1 MYRVIWYED
10 YKDTKGRVIHD
21 ISEAASKLAT
31 GVIKQELGSIPTFTF
46 TSTLSNPSYAKLK
59 PLISLIKVINTRTGR
74 KEFEGRV
81 RKIENLK
88 MDSSGNFTQAVQC
101 VGFLDYLH
109 DSSQRFKDVSVSN
122 LRAYLE
128 TIINRHNQTVQPHK
142 RFKLG
147 EVTVSNNTG
156 NVYRGIGYE
165 DTFDTI
171 KDKLIDRLGGNLIL
185 RNQNGEMILDYIA
198 EYGVK
203 VNQPIK
209 VARNMIEVAKS
220 MNSDELITRIVP
232 TGAEIEKPENDTS
245 ILARERYTIG
255 SVNGGKDY
263 IDDEKLIEEFGIIE
277 KSVNWSDT
285 KQPSYLKTKGEQ
297 YLRDQRVALVTW
309 GVTTVNLDL
318 LDDRYQPFELGNYYP
333 IDNKFISDVTYQQI
347 VEKTIDINQ
356 PHKIDLVLGSS
367 KQTLSA
373 FQLQFRGFSDELDNA
388 KQNIDNSRKSLDELK
403 AEAEALIEIAN
414 RVPEQEKMLRELE
427 EEIARQEQINKEK
440 QEEIA
445 RLQEEQAKLVSEQSA
460 KLSDQQKIIDDQE
473 KRIKALEDKK

>member
-10 YKDTKGRVIHD
+10 YTDKTGKVIHD
-21 ISEAASKLAT
+21 ISEAAHKLAT
-31 GVIKQELGSIPTFTF
+31 GIIKQELGSIPTFTF
-46 TSTLSNPSYAKLK
+46 TATLSNPSYAKLK
-59 PLISLIKVINTRTGR
+59 PLISLIKVINIRTGT

-142 RFKLG
+142 RFTLG
-147 EVTVSNNTG
+147 EITVSNNTG

-232 TGAEIEKPENDTS
+232 TGAEIEKPETDTS

-403 AEAEALIEIAN
+403 AEAEALREIAN

-427 EEIARQEQINKEK
+427 AEIARQEQANKEK
-440 QEEIA
+440 QNELET
-445 RLQEEQAKLVSEQSA
+445 LQATQGQIIKDQSKQIEDQAKLIS
-460 KLSDQQKIIDDQE
+460 DQE

>member
-10 YKDTKGRVIHD
+10 YADKIGRVIHD
-21 ISEAASKLAT
+21 FSETAYKLSA
-31 GVIKQELGSIPTFTF
+31 GVIKQELGSIPSFTF
-46 TSTLSNPSYAKLK
+46 TATLSNPCYAKLK
-59 PLISLIKVINTRTGR
+59 PLISLIKVINTRTGK

-81 RKIENLK
+81 RKIEHLK

-101 VGFLDYLH
+101 VGYLDYLH

-122 LRAYLE
+122 LREYLQ
-128 TIINRHNQTVQPHK
+128 TIINRHNQSVQPHK
-142 RFKLG
+142 HFRLG
-147 EVTVSNNTG
+147 EVTVNSNTG

-171 KDKLIDRLGGNLIL
+171 KNKLIDRLGGNIIL
-185 RNQNGEMILDYIA
+185 RNQNDEMTIDYVA
-198 EYGVK
+198 EYGTK

-209 VARNMIEVAKS
+209 VAKNMIEVAKA

-232 TGAEIEKPENDTS
+232 TGAEIEKQANDTS
-245 ILARERYTIG
+245 ILARERYTIS

-263 IDDEKLIEEFGIIE
+263 LDDDKLIGEFGIIE

-285 KQPSYLKTKGEQ
+285 KQPRYLKTKGEQ

-318 LDDRYQPFELGNYYP
+318 LDERYKPFELGNYYP
-333 IDNKFISDVTYQQI
+333 IDNKFISEVTYQQI

-356 PHKIDLVLGSS
+356 PHKISLVLGSS

-373 FQLQFRGFSDELDNA
+373 FQLQFRGFSDELDSA
-388 KQNIDNSRKSLDELK
+388 KQNIDNSRKSLEELK
-403 AEAEALIEIAN
+403 AEAQSLREMVD

-427 EEIARQEQINKEK
+427 VEIARQGEANKKK
-440 QEEIA
+440 QEEIVS
-445 RLQEEQAKLVSEQSA
+445 LQESQGQLISEQN
-460 KLSDQQKIIDDQE
+460 QKIIEQANMISEQE
-473 KRIKALEDKK
+473 KRIAALEKKK

>member
-10 YKDTKGRVIHD
+10 YADKIGRVIHD
-21 ISEAASKLAT
+21 FSETAYKLSA
-31 GVIKQELGSIPTFTF
+31 GVIKQELGSIPSFTF
-46 TSTLSNPSYAKLK
+46 TVTLSNPCYAKLK
-59 PLISLIKVINTRTGR
+59 PLISLIKVINTRTGK

-81 RKIENLK
+81 RKIEHLK

-101 VGFLDYLH
+101 VGYLDYLH

-122 LRAYLE
+122 LREYLQ
-128 TIINRHNQTVQPHK
+128 TIINRHNQSVQPHK
-142 RFKLG
+142 RFRLG
-147 EVTVSNNTG
+147 EVTVNSNTG

-171 KDKLIDRLGGNLIL
+171 KNKLIDRLGGNIIL
-185 RNQNGEMILDYIA
+185 RNQNDEMTIDYVA
-198 EYGVK
+198 EYGTK

-209 VARNMIEVAKS
+209 VAKNMIEVAKA

-232 TGAEIEKPENDTS
+232 TGAEIEKQANDTS
-245 ILARERYTIG
+245 ILARERYTIS

-263 IDDEKLIEEFGIIE
+263 LDDDKLIEEFGIIE

-285 KQPSYLKTKGEQ
+285 KQPRYLKTKGEQ

-318 LDDRYQPFELGNYYP
+318 LDERYKPFELGNYYP
-333 IDNKFISDVTYQQI
+333 IDNKFISEVTYQQI

-356 PHKIDLVLGSS
+356 PHKISLVLGSS

-388 KQNIDNSRKSLDELK
+388 KQNIDNSRKSLEELK
-403 AEAEALIEIAN
+403 AEAQSLREMVD

-427 EEIARQEQINKEK
+427 VEIARQEEANKKK
-440 QEEIA
+440 QEEIVS
-445 RLQEEQAKLVSEQSA
+445 LQESQGQLISEQN
-460 KLSDQQKIIDDQE
+460 QKIIEQANMISEQE
-473 KRIKALEDKK
+473 KRIAALEKKK

>member
-1 MYRVIWYED
+1 M
-10 YKDTKGRVIHD
+10 
-21 ISEAASKLAT
+21 
-31 GVIKQELGSIPTFTF
+31 
-46 TSTLSNPSYAKLK
+46 ST
-59 PLISLIKVINTRTGR
+59 IN
-74 KEFEGRV
+74 
-81 RKIENLK
+81 L
-88 MDSSGNFTQAVQC
+88 
-101 VGFLDYLH
+101 
-109 DSSQRFKDVSVSN
+109 
-122 LRAYLE
+122 
-128 TIINRHNQTVQPHK
+128 
-142 RFKLG
+142 
-147 EVTVSNNTG
+147 
-156 NVYRGIGYE
+156 
-165 DTFDTI
+165 
-171 KDKLIDRLGGNLIL
+171 
-185 RNQNGEMILDYIA
+185 
-198 EYGVK
+198 
-203 VNQPIK
+203 
-209 VARNMIEVAKS
+209 
-220 MNSDELITRIVP
+220 
-232 TGAEIEKPENDTS
+232 
-245 ILARERYTIG
+245 
-255 SVNGGKDY
+255 

-403 AEAEALIEIAN
+403 AEAEALREIAN

-427 EEIARQEQINKEK
+427 AEIARQEQANKEK
-440 QEEIA
+440 QKELEA
-445 RLQEEQAKLVSEQSA
+445 LQATQGQIIKDQSKQIEDQAKLIS
-460 KLSDQQKIIDDQE
+460 DQE

>member
-59 PLISLIKVINTRTGR
+59 PLISLIKVINIRTGR

-109 DSSQRFKDVSVSN
+109 DSSQRFKDVSVSD
-122 LRAYLE
+122 LRGYLQ
-128 TIINRHNQTVQPHK
+128 TIINRHNQSVPPHK

-147 EVTVSNNTG
+147 EITVNSNTG

-185 RNQNGEMILDYIA
+185 RNQNGEMTLDYLA
-198 EYGVK
+198 KYGVE

-209 VARNMIEVAKS
+209 VSRNMIEVAKS
-220 MNSDELITRIVP
+220 MNSDELLTRIVP
-232 TGAEIEKPENDTS
+232 TGAEIEKQENDTS
-245 ILARERYTIG
+245 ILARERYTIS
-255 SVNGGKDY
+255 SVNDGKDY
-263 IDDEKLIEEFGIIE
+263 LDDDKLIAEFGIIE

-318 LDDRYQPFELGNYYP
+318 LDHRYKPYELGNSYP
-333 IDNKFISDVTYQQI
+333 IDNKFISEVTYQQV

-403 AEAEALIEIAN
+403 AEAEALREVVD

-427 EEIARQEQINKEK
+427 AEIARQEQANKEK
-440 QEEIA
+440 QDEIVK
-445 RLQEEQAKLVSEQSA
+445 LQESQGKIISEQQQKLSEQAKVIS
-460 KLSDQQKIIDDQE
+460 DQE
-473 KRIKALEDKK
+473 KRISALENKN